1 MRIFAALVLLALLL
15 LSAACSSV
23 IDADQAR
30 ICRAVAPALYD
41 EGASIREIALIP
53 VPDEADTLRLTYTAP
68 EDGVPR
74 PHWLTCSF
82 AGRSGVDRFDLVS
95 VHTDAG
101 PLSDIKL
108 FILKRWWLA
117 DATPTIDRVPAFV
130 LSMKAAYWLQQGL
143 NGLTL
148 AGIYGLVATS
158 FALVYGLLG
167 RINLAF
173 GEIAVT
179 GGVNML
185 VASGVAM
192 SFGRLGGAGLAVAL
206 IAGVAAAG
214 VASWVIGRVVVL
226 PLTRRSRSPQPVLIG
241 TIALAIVMTEL
252 LRLTY
257 GLRENWLPP
266 LLNIPVPLAG
276 GEGFITTITPAQMLA
291 AGLGMTGASI
301 LLGLL
306 AFTSYGRS
314 WRAYADDPLMASLLG
329 VDAPRLLATT
339 FVLSGAAAGLAGTVA
354 VIAYGTIEPGAGI
367 SIGLKAL
374 ISAVIGGI
382 GSIPGAFLGAIL
394 VAGVETLWS
403 SAINIVYR
411 DVAIYSL
418 LVAFLVLRPGGL
430 LNRAAPTPREF

>member
-1 MRIFAALVLLALLL
+1 MRLLAALAFLLL
-15 LSAACSSV
+15 LAGCSSV
-23 IDADQAR
+23 LDADQAR
-30 ICRAVAPALYD
+30 ICRAIAPALYD
-41 EGASIREIALIP
+41 EDATIRETSLAPLP
-53 VPDEADTLRLTYTAP
+53 EDADTLRLGYTVR
-68 EDGVPR
+68 EDDVTR

-82 AGRSGVDRFDLVS
+82 AGRSGVDRFDLVA
-95 VHTDAG
+95 VDTDAG

-108 FILKRWWLA
+108 FFLKRWWLA
-117 DATPTIDRVPAFV
+117 DATPFIERAPAFA
-130 LSMKAAYWLQQGL
+130 LSMRAAYWLQQAL

-148 AGIYGLVATS
+148 AGIYGLIATS
-158 FALVYGLLG
+158 FALVYGLIG

-185 VASGVAM
+185 VASGVVM
-192 SFGRLGGAGLAVAL
+192 SFGRLTGPGLAAAL
-206 IAGVAAAG
+206 LAGVAAA
-214 VASWVIGRVVVL
+214 ALLSWVVGRVVVL

-241 TIALAIVMTEL
+241 TIALAIVLTEL
-252 LRLTY
+252 LRITY
-257 GLRENWLPP
+257 GMRENWLPP

-276 GEGFITTITPAQMLA
+276 GEGFIATVTPAQLLA

-314 WRAYADDPLMASLLG
+314 WRAYADDPLMACLLG
-329 VDAPRLLATT
+329 VNAPRLLAST

-354 VIAYGTIEPGAGI
+354 VVAYGTIEPGAGI

-382 GSIPGAFLGAIL
+382 GSIPGAFIGAIV

>member
-1 MRIFAALVLLALLL
+1 MRIPAALAFLLL
-15 LSAACSSV
+15 LLAGCGSV

-30 ICRAVAPALYD
+30 ICRAVAPALYE
-41 EGASIREIALIP
+41 EGASIRESTLAPL
-53 VPDEADTLRLTYTAP
+53 PDDPDTLRLSYTAL
-68 EDGVPR
+68 EDSVTR

-82 AGRSGVDRFDLVS
+82 AGRSGVDRFDLVA
-95 VHTDAG
+95 VDTDTG

-108 FILKRWWLA
+108 YILKRWWLA
-117 DATPTIDRVPAFV
+117 DATPVIERAPAFV
-130 LSMKAAYWLQQGL
+130 LSMRAAYWVQQAL
-143 NGLTL
+143 NGMTL
-148 AGIYGLVATS
+148 AGIYGLIATS
-158 FALVYGLLG
+158 FALVYGLLR

-173 GEIAVT
+173 GEVAVT

-192 SFGRLGGAGLAVAL
+192 SFGRLGGAGLALAL
-206 IAGVAAAG
+206 IAGVAAA
-214 VASWVIGRVVVL
+214 ALTSWVIGRVVVL
-226 PLTRRSRSPQPVLIG
+226 PLTRSTRSPQPVLIG

-266 LLNIPVPLAG
+266 LLNIPLPVAG
-276 GEGFITTITPAQMLA
+276 GEGFIATVTPAQMLA
-291 AGLGMTGASI
+291 AGLGMMGASI

-306 AFTSYGRS
+306 AFTDYGRA
-314 WRAYADDPLMASLLG
+314 WRAYADDPLMACLLG
-329 VDAPRLLATT
+329 VDAPRLLAAT
-339 FVLSGAAAGLAGTVA
+339 FVLSGAAAGLAGAVA

-418 LVAFLVLRPGGL
+418 LIAFLVLRPGGL

>member
-1 MRIFAALVLLALLL
+1 MRVFAALAFLFLLLAG
-15 LSAACSSV
+15 CGSV
-23 IDADQAR
+23 LDADQAR

-41 EGASIREIALIP
+41 EDATIRETSLAPLP
-53 VPDEADTLRLTYTAP
+53 EDADTLRLGYTVR
-68 EDGVPR
+68 EDDVTR

-82 AGRSGVDRFDLVS
+82 AGRSGVDRFDLVA
-95 VHTDAG
+95 VDTDAG

-108 FILKRWWLA
+108 FFLKRWWLA
-117 DATPTIDRVPAFV
+117 DATPFIERAPAFA
-130 LSMKAAYWLQQGL
+130 LSMRAAYWLQQAL

-148 AGIYGLVATS
+148 AGIYGLIATS
-158 FALVYGLLG
+158 FALVYGLIG

-185 VASGVAM
+185 VASGVVM
-192 SFGRLGGAGLAVAL
+192 SFGRLTGPGLAVAL
-206 IAGVAAAG
+206 LAGVAAA
-214 VASWVIGRVVVL
+214 ALLSWVVGRVVVL

-241 TIALAIVMTEL
+241 TIALAIVLTEL
-252 LRLTY
+252 LRITY
-257 GLRENWLPP
+257 GMRENWLPP

-276 GEGFITTITPAQMLA
+276 GEGFIVTVTPAQLLA

-314 WRAYADDPLMASLLG
+314 WRAYADDPLMACLLG
-329 VDAPRLLATT
+329 VNAPRLLAST

-382 GSIPGAFLGAIL
+382 GSIPGAFIGAIV

>member
-1 MRIFAALVLLALLL
+1 MRVPAVLAFLLL
-15 LSAACSSV
+15 LLAGCGSV

-30 ICRAVAPALYD
+30 ICRAVAPALQD
-41 EGASIREIALIP
+41 EGASIRESSLSP
-53 VPDEADTLRLTYTAP
+53 LPEDADTLRLAYTVR
-68 EDGVPR
+68 EDDISR
-74 PHWLTCSF
+74 PHWLTCTF
-82 AGRSGVDRFDLVS
+82 AGRSGTERFDLVA
-95 VHTDAG
+95 VDTDDG
-101 PLSDIKL
+101 PLSDVKL
-108 FILKRWWLA
+108 YILKRWWLA
-117 DATPTIDRVPAFV
+117 DSNTVIERAPVFL
-130 LSMKAAYWLQQGL
+130 LSVRAAYWLQQGL

-148 AGIYGLVATS
+148 AGIYGLIATS

-185 VASGVAM
+185 IASSIAM
-192 SFGRLGGAGLAVAL
+192 SFGRLGGAGLATAL
-206 IAGVAAAG
+206 IAGIAASALL
-214 VASWVIGRVVVL
+214 SWVVGRAVVL
-226 PLTRRSRSPQPVLIG
+226 PLTGRSRSPQPVLIG
-241 TIALAIVMTEL
+241 TIALAIVITEL
-252 LRLTY
+252 LRITY
-257 GLRENWLPP
+257 GMRENWLPP
-266 LLNIPVPLAG
+266 LLNIPIPLAG

-291 AGLGMTGASI
+291 AGLGMSGASV

-306 AFTSYGRS
+306 AFTSYGRC
-314 WRAYADDPLMASLLG
+314 WRAYADDPLMACLLG
-329 VDAPRLLATT
+329 VDVPRLLAST

-367 SIGLKAL
+367 GIGLKAL

-382 GSIPGAFLGAIL
+382 GSIPGAFLGAIV
-394 VAGVETLWS
+394 VAAVETLWS